1 MVKGTPSRQVA
12 QTPWARSRSTLA
24 GSGKYRP
31 LAKALRLF
39 VQLDET
45 QSHWIPFDLYIIVFH
60 SESSVL
66 FGETG
71 RRNKY
76 MRKNSVKN
84 RKIND
89 EVRRVLAQIISGGIK
104 DPRISPMTSVL
115 AVEVAPDLKTCKAW
129 VSVYGDEDKKKETM
143 EGLKSASGFIRG
155 ELARRVNLR
164 NTPQLQFILD
174 DSIAYGV
181 EMSRRI
187 DDVLAADRRAEE
199 LRVDE
204 PEEEN
209 FDSSEED
216 L

>member
-1 MVKGTPSRQVA
+1 MANGRQNFA
-12 QTPWARSRSTLA
+12 CR
-24 GSGKYRP
+24 
-31 LAKALRLF
+31 
-39 VQLDET
+39 
-45 QSHWIPFDLYIIVFH
+45 HMVFH
-60 SESSVL
+60 CESSVSN
-66 FGETG
+66 GETG

-204 PEEEN
+204 PEEES